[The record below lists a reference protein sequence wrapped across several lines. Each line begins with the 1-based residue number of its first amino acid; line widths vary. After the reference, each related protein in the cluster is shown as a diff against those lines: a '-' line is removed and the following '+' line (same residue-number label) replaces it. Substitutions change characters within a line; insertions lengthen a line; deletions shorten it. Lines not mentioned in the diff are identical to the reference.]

1 MRCRSRSTS
10 RCDYLETAQA
20 ARVPANSCQ
29 QRFYFAIILYYCALG
44 SIKIA
49 LLLQYRRIFASKL
62 RRTINIALLIIGPWS
77 IGLVLLS
84 IFTCLPIRGYWE
96 KDTKA
101 TCIPTFQWYI
111 HSAGNILSDIVIFTL
126 PIPVLWS
133 MRVSVAQR
141 LLLIL
146 VFCLG
151 LL

>member
-1 MRCRSRSTS
+1 M
-10 RCDYLETAQA
+10 
-20 ARVPANSCQ
+20 
-29 QRFYFAIILYYCALG
+29 YYCGLG

-62 RRTINIALLIIGPWS
+62 RRVINIALLIIGSWS
-77 IGLVLLS
+77 IGLVMLS

-96 KDTKA
+96 KETKA

-126 PIPVLWS
+126 PIPILWS
-133 MRVSVAQR
+133 MRVSIQQR
-141 LLLIL
+141 LLLIF

>member
-1 MRCRSRSTS
+1 M
-10 RCDYLETAQA
+10 YLKS
-20 ARVPANSCQ
+20 ARAVDDFTNDCQ
-29 QRFYFAIILYYCALG
+29 QRFYFAIILYYCGLG
-44 SIKIA
+44 SIKMA

-62 RRTINIALLIIGPWS
+62 RRVINIALLVIGSWS
-77 IGLVLLS
+77 IGLVMLS

-96 KDTKA
+96 KETKA

-133 MRVSVAQR
+133 MRVSIPQR
-141 LLLIL
+141 LLLIF

>member
-1 MRCRSRSTS
+1 MKSTS
-10 RCDYLETAQA
+10 RCAYLKIIQA
-20 ARVPANSCQ
+20 PQPPANGCQ
-29 QRFYFAIILYYCALG
+29 QRFYFAIILYYCGLG

-62 RRTINIALLIIGPWS
+62 RRAINIALLVIGSWS
-77 IGLVLLS
+77 LGLVMLS
-84 IFTCLPIRGYWE
+84 IFTCHPIRGYWD

-126 PIPVLWS
+126 PIPALWS
-133 MRVSVAQR
+133 MRVSIGQR

>member
-1 MRCRSRSTS
+1 MEYSN
-10 RCDYLETAQA
+10 A
-20 ARVPANSCQ
+20 PADAFQ
-29 QRFYFAIILYYCALG
+29 QRFYFAIILYYSALG

-62 RRTINIALLIIGPWS
+62 RRATNIALLVIGTWS
-77 IGLVLLS
+77 IGLVMLS
-84 IFTCLPIRGYWE
+84 IFTCVPIQGYWE
-96 KDTKA
+96 KKTKA

-133 MRVSVAQR
+133 MRVSIAQR